1 MQARIWNER
10 SLGIGGIGA
19 AKVITFLRR
28 RGYGAT
34 ACQSEF
40 KDHEGVQVPIG
51 QVSKAA
57 HLVELEFGRK

>member
-1 MQARIWNER
+1 MHIRMWNER
-10 SLGIGGIGA
+10 SVAIGGIGA

-28 RGYGAT
+28 RGYNAQ

-40 KDHEGVQVPIG
+40 KDHEGVAVLGG
-51 QVSKAA
+51 QVNKAA